1 MEALRRVRTWCDSRP
16 NDSQVGSNI
25 IPVTVPEVY
34 LWDKENNVIIMEDV
48 GSNALSLAEILNNSG
63 SELCPLTLTPALSR
77 QCGMSLGRFLGGL
90 HVWGKSDEELL
101 HFFSGN
107 EIGKTVTANVTYERL
122 VSTLSGE
129 RGEDYFPVLHE
140 PPLNITVH
148 QLEAIA
154 DIANERAK
162 AVRTFRE
169 TFTMGDFWPGNMM
182 ISLGHRQLSHE
193 MVSGGNEDAV
203 KKIYVLDWELSKAG
217 AAAMDVGRFVAEM
230 SLVAKFRD
238 SYKDQADCLTRGFV
252 AGYNDALGLNGAGM
266 GWGSRMKR
274 DVIIHVG
281 AHFVTWTPRTGWKG
295 DAKVR
300 ETVVEGVNYL
310 LDNACEGEALCSER
324 S

>member
-1 MEALRRVRTWCDSRP
+1 MEALRRVRVWCESR
-16 NDSQVGSNI
+16 SNKSEVHSN

-34 LWDKENNVIIMEDV
+34 LWDKQNNVIIMEDV
-48 GSNALSLAEILNNSG
+48 GSNALSLAEVMNNSG
-63 SELCPLTLTPALSR
+63 SGLSPFTLTPALSR

-101 HFFSGN
+101 DFFSGN

-154 DIANERAK
+154 NIANERAK

-169 TFTMGDFWPGNMM
+169 TFTMGDFWPGNIM
-182 ISLGHRQLSHE
+182 IALGDRQSSHE
-193 MVSGGNEDAV
+193 MVSGGHGDAV

-217 AAAMDVGRFVAEM
+217 VAAMDVGRFVAEM

-238 SYKDQADCLTRGFV
+238 SYKDQADCLMRGFV
-252 AGYNDALGLNGAGM
+252 TGYKDALGLNGADM
-266 GWGSRMKR
+266 GWGSRMRR
-274 DVIIHVG
+274 DVMIHVG

-310 LDNACEGEALCSER
+310 LDDTCKFEALCSER
-324 S
+324 C